1 MFSDHYVPLRR
12 MFAARRPDELN
23 SRPGDRAANILIWA
37 WFSEPHG
44 YDFHGTLVRHEEGHL
59 CIDPVEPHCLRGA
72 EL

>member
-1 MFSDHYVPLRR
+1 MQEFL
-12 MFAARRPDELN
+12 
-23 SRPGDRAANILIWA
+23 PGVLTWP

-44 YDFHGTLVRHEEGHL
+44 YDFNGTLVLHEEGNL